1 MRLPSGL
8 SRQIVLSMSA
18 VVFGAILLSVLGSYA
33 FYAWLMTY
41 SPQSVSGPDD
51 WMPSGPEWI
60 WMALTTF
67 VALAL
72 AVWVAVKL
80 ARRILMPLTS
90 VAESLRRL
98 AGGDLDARAAT
109 EDRSLGE
116 ASVLVDDFNAMA
128 ERLQRMSQEQL
139 FWNVAIA
146 HELRTPVTI
155 LRGRLQGLAEGV
167 FEPDAR
173 QFHSLLAQVESLARL
188 IEDLRVVG
196 LADGGHL
203 QLQWQ
208 EVHIAEEIDAV
219 VQLLTPALQLAGF
232 TVQIDVASALVRCDP
247 QRIRQAL
254 LVLLDNARY
263 HADPGELK
271 ISCSVERGSWR
282 LSVQD
287 QGPGID
293 PAQAE
298 HIFEAFQRGEQ
309 SRSQGSSGSG
319 LGLAVVRAIAQAHG
333 GKATWRPSAHK
344 GSAFELAWPVAA
356 GGEQATDF
364 SPRFA

>member
-41 SPQSVSGPDD
+41 SPQSMSGPDD
-51 WMPSGPEWI
+51 WMPSGPEWV

-72 AVWVAVKL
+72 AVVVAVKL

-139 FWNVAIA
+139 FWNAAIA
-146 HELRTPVTI
+146 HELRTPV
-155 LRGRLQGLAEGV
+155 
-167 FEPDAR
+167 
-173 QFHSLLAQVESLARL
+173 
-188 IEDLRVVG
+188 
-196 LADGGHL
+196 
-203 QLQWQ
+203 W
-208 EVHIAEEIDAV
+208 
-219 VQLLTPALQLAGF
+219 
-232 TVQIDVASALVRCDP
+232 
-247 QRIRQAL
+247 
-254 LVLLDNARY
+254 
-263 HADPGELK
+263 
-271 ISCSVERGSWR
+271 
-282 LSVQD
+282 
-287 QGPGID
+287 
-293 PAQAE
+293 
-298 HIFEAFQRGEQ
+298 
-309 SRSQGSSGSG
+309 
-319 LGLAVVRAIAQAHG
+319 
-333 GKATWRPSAHK
+333 
-344 GSAFELAWPVAA
+344 
-356 GGEQATDF
+356 
-364 SPRFA
+364 